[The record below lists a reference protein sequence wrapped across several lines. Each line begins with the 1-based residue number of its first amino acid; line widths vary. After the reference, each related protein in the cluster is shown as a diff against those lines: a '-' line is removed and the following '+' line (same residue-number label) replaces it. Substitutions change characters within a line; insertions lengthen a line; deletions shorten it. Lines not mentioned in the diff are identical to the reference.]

1 MVSNMST
8 VEVNVRLAEIYQTL
22 IRMQELADKVMY
34 HSFLDNIIKGVFL
47 NWYESK
53 LDELK
58 NELFSYTN
66 ELISNEVEV
75 VLNDQFF

>member
-1 MVSNMST
+1 
-8 VEVNVRLAEIYQTL
+8 
-22 IRMQELADKVMY
+22 MQELADKVMY

-66 ELISNEVEV
+66 ELISNEAEV
-75 VLNDQFF
+75 VLNDLFFLGFLKTFSFFF

>member
-1 MVSNMST
+1 MST

-53 LDELK
+53 LYELK

-75 VLNDQFF
+75 VLND

>member
-1 MVSNMST
+1 MST

-34 HSFLDNIIKGVFL
+34 RSFLDNIIKGAFL
-47 NWYESK
+47 NWYKSK

-75 VLNDQFF
+75 VLND

>member
-1 MVSNMST
+1 MVSNVST

-34 HSFLDNIIKGVFL
+34 RSFLDNIIKGAFL
-47 NWYESK
+47 NWYKSK

-75 VLNDQFF
+75 VLND

>member
-1 MVSNMST
+1 MST

-34 HSFLDNIIKGVFL
+34 HSFLDNIIKDVFL

-75 VLNDQFF
+75 VLND

>member
-1 MVSNMST
+1 MVSNVST

-34 HSFLDNIIKGVFL
+34 RSFLDDIIKGAFL
-47 NWYESK
+47 NWYKSK

-75 VLNDQFF
+75 VLND

>member
-66 ELISNEVEV
+66 ELISNELEV
-75 VLNDQFF
+75 VLND

>member
-8 VEVNVRLAEIYQTL
+8 VEVNVRLAEIYQAL
-22 IRMQELADKVMY
+22 IRMQELANKVMY

-66 ELISNEVEV
+66 ELISNEAEV
-75 VLNDQFF
+75 VLND

>member
-1 MVSNMST
+1 MST

>member
-34 HSFLDNIIKGVFL
+34 RSFLDNIIKGAFL
-47 NWYESK
+47 NWYKSK

-75 VLNDQFF
+75 VLND

>member
-22 IRMQELADKVMY
+22 IRTQELADKVMY

-75 VLNDQFF
+75 VLND

>member
-1 MVSNMST
+1 MST

-66 ELISNEVEV
+66 ELISNEAEV
-75 VLNDQFF
+75 VLNDLFF